1 MASKDTIK
9 TYLSKRK
16 SPLNYKF
23 SESENEDELNTKPG
37 FDLDKIRH
45 NQRKVSSIIDANQ
58 WGKAK

>member
-45 NQRKVSSIIDANQ
+45 NQRKVSSIIDAN
-58 WGKAK
+58 